1 MVSEIIKGNELE
13 IREEGDVLVFRVF
26 VLPKSSRNQISG
38 EHDGALKVKLTAP
51 PVENAANKLCVSYL
65 AKCLGLPK
73 SSLEIAAGHTGRNK
87 QIRVHCASNPGGRA
101 DIRKKILAL
110 SVPAS

>member
-1 MVSEIIKGNELE
+1 MADRVNEKELE
-13 IREEGDVLVFRVF
+13 IREEDDAVVFRVF

-51 PVENAANKLCVSYL
+51 PVENAANKLCVTYL

-73 SSLEIAAGHTGRNK
+73 SSLEVAAGHTGRNK
-87 QIRVHCASNPGGRA
+87 QIRVLCASSPEVKA
-101 DIRKKILAL
+101 HIRKKILAL
-110 SVPAS
+110 SGSTS